1 MTERE
6 YKATS
11 VIPLCSTIA
20 KMRQAILYL
29 YGDDPIAYR
38 KARKPFVTMVQMQLS
53 ILRASL
59 IANAREELR
68 GDDRQDHLL
77 NAYVEWNEDRDTIT
91 TTYVFSNRDTALMFK
106 LARV

>member
-11 VIPLCSTIA
+11 VIPLSSTIV

-29 YGDDPIAYR
+29 YSDDPEAYR

-68 GDDRQDHLL
+68 AEDRQDDLL
-77 NAYVEWNEDRDTIT
+77 NAYVEWNEDRDTVT
-91 TTYVFSNRDTALMFK
+91 ATYVFSDRDTAILFK
-106 LARV
+106 LRR